1 MFSLFVR
8 SGVGVK
14 HVLDKTELWS
24 ARAPEKKLKKQKKIC
39 FIAPLKKMCCK
50 NKSHHGKISPKS
62 NLETSGHNPRPV
74 HVFVY
79 GEIRLTKCGK
89 TLRH

>member
-24 ARAPEKKLKKQKKIC
+24 ARAPEKKFKKQKES
-39 FIAPLKKMCCK
+39 ALL
-50 NKSHHGKISPKS
+50 HH
-62 NLETSGHNPRPV
+62 
-74 HVFVY
+74 
-79 GEIRLTKCGK
+79 
-89 TLRH
+89 

>member
-24 ARAPEKKLKKQKKIC
+24 ARAPEKKFKKQKKS
-39 FIAPLKKMCCK
+39 ALLHHLKKK
-50 NKSHHGKISPKS
+50 V
-62 NLETSGHNPRPV
+62 LQE
-74 HVFVY
+74 
-79 GEIRLTKCGK
+79 
-89 TLRH
+89 